1 MAEFFDKKEDVMDIQ
16 LTQYGKHLLSK
27 GEFSPTYYAF
37 YDQDII
43 YDGKYGTGNE
53 TQNDAQ
59 HRIKNLTSYT
69 KAQYVFRGID
79 TYVNTLNNQVVG
91 GTLNIDD
98 PKKQEIQDKVNALS
112 MPIGACNPNS
122 EKSPAWRIQFLK
134 APLSASV
141 DFYTGSAEKVQQIPQ
156 LEAHHTV
163 FTSPA
168 LGLTPQE
175 EMDEAISFSTAPPE
189 NQLDQTSEIFFDES
203 FYNIAQ
209 QYVFLDVLEDN
220 GVKNTENFEIEVFLV
235 EDGKD
240 SLGNSI
246 EILNQL
252 YFAED
257 LEEYNMGTINY
268 EDIYNDP
275 NYVEHYFTIDVDQDI
290 RDEIL
295 CDVKFENK
303 IKDYKTDI
311 ELQFDCPDQD
321 EEGVIYGTTDEDVE
335 VC

>member
-1 MAEFFDKKEDVMDIQ
+1 
-16 LTQYGKHLLSK
+16 
-27 GEFSPTYYAF
+27 
-37 YDQDII
+37 
-43 YDGKYGTGNE
+43 
-53 TQNDAQ
+53 
-59 HRIKNLTSYT
+59 
-69 KAQYVFRGID
+69 
-79 TYVNTLNNQVVG
+79 
-91 GTLNIDD
+91 
-98 PKKQEIQDKVNALS
+98 
-112 MPIGACNPNS
+112 
-122 EKSPAWRIQFLK
+122 
-134 APLSASV
+134 
-141 DFYTGSAEKVQQIPQ
+141 
-156 LEAHHTV
+156 
-163 FTSPA
+163 
-168 LGLTPQE
+168 
-175 EMDEAISFSTAPPE
+175 MDEAISFSTAPPE

>member
-27 GEFSPTYYAF
+27 GELKPVYYAF

-43 YDGKYGTGNE
+43 YDGEYGPGAE
-53 TQNDAQ
+53 TQNEAQ
-59 HRIKNLTSYT
+59 QRIKDLTSYT

-79 TYVNTLNNQVVG
+79 TYVNTLNSQVVG
-91 GTLNIDD
+91 GTLNIED
-98 PKKQEIQDKVNALS
+98 PKKQEIQDKIDALS
-112 MPIGACNPNS
+112 MPLGTCNPNS
-122 EKSPAWRIQFLK
+122 EKSPAWQIDFLK

-156 LEAHHTV
+156 LEAHYTA

-168 LGLTPQE
+168 PGLTPGE
-175 EMDEAISFSTAPPE
+175 EMDEQINFSSAVPE
-189 NQLDQTSEIFFDES
+189 AQLDQASEPYFDGS
-203 FYNIAQ
+203 FYNISQ
-209 QYVFLDVLEDN
+209 QYVFLDVLENN
-220 GVKNTENFEIEVFLV
+220 GVKDIENFEIEVFLV

-240 SLGNSI
+240 SFGNSI

-252 YFAED
+252 YFAETP
-257 LEEYNMGTINY
+257 EEYNMATINY
-268 EDIYNDP
+268 EDVYNDP
-275 NYVEHYFTIDVDQDI
+275 NYVEHYFTIDVDQEI

-311 ELQFDCPDQD
+311 ELEFDCPDQT